1 MEVLQANGA
10 VPKIPAYK
18 KWVDLLVFIEP
29 RHIMTGLKEPDG
41 CLERPLR
48 VMTPKGPRV
57 TVTRSDY
64 LKEGRTLSFEVKV
77 LKNNKNISMELIGAC
92 LAYGE
97 FVGLGSWRG
106 SGAYGRFKVIGA
118 SSSETHS
125 SKSKV

>member
-106 SGAYGRFKVIGA
+106 SGAYGRFKV
-118 SSSETHS
+118 
-125 SKSKV
+125 KSTV